1 VSLVRKVSVITLSLV
16 CSSLLVACAS
26 SSIIVGIVKPTL
38 LPEQVKI
45 YRHPPKK
52 YSEIAIIESSSDG
65 SWSFTAQ
72 GKMDVVIQRLKEEA
86 AKHGAN
92 GMLFQGTVNENSAS
106 MVTTSTG
113 TTIASNAT
121 FCIGIGGSYQITGKS
136 GNGMAIFVEEE

>member
-1 VSLVRKVSVITLSLV
+1 MSLVRKVSVITLSLV

-26 SSIIVGIVKPTL
+26 SSIIVGIVKPAL

-92 GMLFQGTVNENSAS
+92 GILFQGTVNENGAS
-106 MVTTSTG
+106 MVTSTG

-136 GNGMAIFVEEE
+136 GDGIAIFVEEE

>member
-1 VSLVRKVSVITLSLV
+1 MSLVRKVSVITLSLV

-26 SSIIVGIVKPTL
+26 SSIIVGIVKPAL

-45 YRHPPKK
+45 YMHPPKK

-92 GMLFQGTVNENSAS
+92 GILFQW
-106 MVTTSTG
+106 
-113 TTIASNAT
+113 
-121 FCIGIGGSYQITGKS
+121 
-136 GNGMAIFVEEE
+136 